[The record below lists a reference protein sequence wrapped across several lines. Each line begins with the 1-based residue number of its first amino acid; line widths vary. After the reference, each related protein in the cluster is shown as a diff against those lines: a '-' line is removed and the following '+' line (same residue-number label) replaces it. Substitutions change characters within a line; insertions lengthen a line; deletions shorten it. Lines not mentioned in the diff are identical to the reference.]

1 MKHRSNSVLP
11 AKLAEGCRHFEQWR
25 SQKKTRRRLPDHLW
39 SLAAEL
45 ARQYGVSKTAR
56 ILRLDYH
63 RLKKK
68 SQRPVFKN
76 HTAETPTVQFMEL
89 MPDGAHHP
97 IQCTVECEQL
107 HKAKIRIQLEG
118 PDWPDLAALCGML
131 WNPER

>member
-25 SQKKTRRRLPDHLW
+25 SQQKTRGRLPDQLW

-56 ILRLDYH
+56 ILRLDYY
-63 RLKKK
+63 RLKQR

-89 MPDGAHHP
+89 MSDRVHHP
-97 IQCTVECEQL
+97 VECTVECEQL
-107 HKAKIRIQLEG
+107 HKAKIRIQLKG
-118 PDWPDLAALCGML
+118 SDWPDLAALCSTL
-131 WNPER
+131 WNPDR